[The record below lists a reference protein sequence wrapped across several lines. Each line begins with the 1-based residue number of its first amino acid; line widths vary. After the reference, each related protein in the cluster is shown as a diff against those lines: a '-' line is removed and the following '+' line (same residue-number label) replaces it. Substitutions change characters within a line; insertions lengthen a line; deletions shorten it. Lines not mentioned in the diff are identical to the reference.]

1 MDEIGLFAWRAGQEA
16 RRVTNSQ
23 YKTEYRG
30 KRGASGLQMH
40 FRPVDYPV
48 Q

>member
-1 MDEIGLFAWRAGQEA
+1 MDEIGLFIWRAGQEA
-16 RRVTNSQ
+16 SRATNLL

-30 KRGASGLQMH
+30 KRGAPGLQMH